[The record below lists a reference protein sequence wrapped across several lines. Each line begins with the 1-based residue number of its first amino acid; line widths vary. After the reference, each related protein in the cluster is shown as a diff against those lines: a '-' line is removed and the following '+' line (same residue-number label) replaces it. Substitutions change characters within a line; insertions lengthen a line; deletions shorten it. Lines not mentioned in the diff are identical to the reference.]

1 MPLPFYRERHFYL
14 CISCPCHRHRWM
26 AYCRLNL
33 HHRWTS
39 HYCSDHRHHCMSH
52 YHFDLRQLL
61 TDLRL
66 LLDRLR
72 SAFRLTLLDFP
83 NGTGTSVPNAG
94 IFDTFSSFSAKGV
107 RHLRFQGMQKGSGT
121 SISKVCFLAYFRQI
135 CPDGVRHYCKMGVC
149 TIHSKWCLTPL
160 PDQLP

>member
-14 CISCPCHRHRWM
+14 CITCPCHRHRWM
-26 AYCRLNL
+26 DYCRLNL

-39 HYCSDHRHHCMSH
+39 HYCSDHRHHCISH

-61 TDLRL
+61 PDLRL

-72 SAFRLTLLDFP
+72 SAFRLTLLDSP

-94 IFDTFSSFSAKGV
+94 IFDAFSSFSAKGGQAPPFPRYV
-107 RHLRFQGMQKGSGT
+107 FWRISVKFVPMGSGT
-121 SISKVCFLAYFRQI
+121 IA
-135 CPDGVRHYCKMGVC
+135 
-149 TIHSKWCLTPL
+149 KWGSAPSTANGA
-160 PDQLP
+160 